1 MRKFRVGE
9 SVTATMKIGSGIV
22 KVRGTIIRISPDNKF
37 AKLRLDDDMELLI
50 ETRFL
55 RGV

>member
-22 KVRGTIIRISPDNKF
+22 KVRGTIIRISPDEEVEM
-37 AKLRLDDDMELLI
+37 R
-50 ETRFL
+50 
-55 RGV
+55 